1 MAAVSFPYGGSLMD
15 AVNALL
21 GSIDFPSSVFWKS
34 ALLLAAGT
42 LLLGAVAKFLFGRQS
57 ILKQSVSSA
66 IGILFVYAAT
76 IVFFSLGDAFRSFVA
91 PLPMVHLSGTKM
103 NLFSFSGAD
112 YTIICTQVLSMI
124 ILAFLANLVD
134 AVLPKGERI
143 LSWLFFRCLSVVLAI
158 AGNLVIHWLFTSYLP
173 EGLVT
178 YAPTI
183 LLALLIILLL
193 VGALKLLVGILI
205 ATVNPLIAA
214 FYTFFFSTVV
224 GKALTKAILT
234 AGILCLIIL
243 GLEHIGCSSISIASE
258 ALIAYIPMGIL
269 LLIVWYIVGIV
280 L

>member
-1 MAAVSFPYGGSLMD
+1 M
-15 AVNALL
+15 
-21 GSIDFPSSVFWKS
+21 
-34 ALLLAAGT
+34 
-42 LLLGAVAKFLFGRQS
+42 
-57 ILKQSVSSA
+57 LKQSVSSA

-76 IVFFSLGDAFRSFVA
+76 IVFFSLGDVFRSFVA

-183 LLALLIILLL
+183 LLSKHLRPFDNTTSDMNQGNNETWRANSTLLRLMPMF
-193 VGALKLLVGILI
+193 GS
-205 ATVNPLIAA
+205 N
-214 FYTFFFSTVV
+214 FS
-224 GKALTKAILT
+224 
-234 AGILCLIIL
+234 
-243 GLEHIGCSSISIASE
+243 
-258 ALIAYIPMGIL
+258 
-269 LLIVWYIVGIV
+269 
-280 L
+280 